1 MATRPAAVETV
12 TVTEASR
19 LGISD
24 LLRRA
29 GAGNDIVVERHGVPV
44 AAVVGLARFA
54 ELEELESDLRS
65 TALVLSR
72 LATDNGV
79 RVGLDEVIGSLGF
92 DRADLE
98 SELDADL
105 RAGRI

>member
-1 MATRPAAVETV
+1 MASKPASVETV

-24 LLRRA
+24 LIRRA
-29 GAGNDIVVERHGVPV
+29 GAGNDIVVERHGTPV

-54 ELEELESDLRS
+54 ELEELEHDLRS

-72 LATDNGV
+72 LATDSGS
-79 RVGLDEVIGSLGF
+79 RTDLDQVIASLGF
-92 DRADLE
+92 ERADLE
-98 SELDADL
+98 AELDADL